1 MKILL
6 VTQYFWPENFRI
18 NDLVLGLQERNCE
31 IIVLSGKPNYPFG
44 KFFEG
49 YSFWKKN
56 VEYWNGIK
64 IYRAPLIS
72 RGNGGGI
79 RLFLNYLS
87 FAFLGSV
94 RSIAI
99 KEQVDRIFVYEPSPI
114 TVGIPAILLKR
125 RKKVPLFFWVQDLWP
140 TSVSA
145 AGKMNNKWIIRML
158 DALTKWI
165 YKNSDVILVQSKS
178 FKEYITKQGICDE
191 KIVYYPNSTEKYYQ
205 IIHRENVP
213 EIGQE
218 LPGGFNVMFA
228 GNLGEAQDLDKMI
241 EAAALVKNK
250 GIPVNWIIIGDGRR
264 RVALE
269 EKATQ
274 LNLNNIYFLGQHP
287 SEKMPAYFA
296 YADALLVSLRKDFIF
311 SLTIPSKLQS
321 YLACGK
327 PIIAALDGEGS
338 IIVEE
343 SEAGFSGP
351 SGNASAMADNVISL
365 YNMPASDRDQMG
377 EKGRIYFEKNFE
389 RELLLTKLL
398 TLLNKPS

>member
-18 NDLVLGLQERNCE
+18 NDLVQGLQERNCE
-31 IIVLSGKPNYPFG
+31 IIVLTGKPNYPFG

-49 YSFWKKN
+49 YSFWKKRI
-56 VEYWNGIK
+56 EYWNGIK

-99 KEQVDRIFVYEPSPI
+99 KEQVDRILVYEPSPI
-114 TVGIPAILLKR
+114 TVGIPAVLLKR

-145 AGKMNNKWIIRML
+145 AGKMNNKWVIKKL
-158 DALTKWI
+158 EDLTKWI
-165 YKNSDVILVQSKS
+165 YNNSDVILVQSKS
-178 FKEYITKQGICDE
+178 FKEYIIKQGISDK
-191 KIVYYPNSTEKYYQ
+191 KIVYYPNSTEQYYK
-205 IIHRENVP
+205 IIKQEEVP
-213 EIGQE
+213 EIGQS
-218 LPGGFNVMFA
+218 LPAGFNVMFA

-241 EAAALVKNK
+241 EAAALVKEK

-264 RVALE
+264 RTALQ
-269 EKATQ
+269 EKAAQ
-274 LNLNNIYFLGQHP
+274 LNLENIHFIGQHP
-287 SEKMPAYFA
+287 SELMPSYFA

-338 IIVEE
+338 AIVKE
-343 SEAGFSGP
+343 SGAGFTGASGD
-351 SGNASAMADNVISL
+351 ASAMAENVISL
-365 YNMPASDRDQMG
+365 YNMPLPDRNQMG
-377 EKGRIYFEKNFE
+377 QKGRIYFEKNFE

-398 TLLNKPS
+398 ALLNQPA